1 MLAKVREGGC
11 RVPGADHGEP
21 LLSLRDVAIA
31 FGGVHAVEDVGFD
44 VPEGAILSLIGPNGA
59 GKTTVLNSI
68 SGFVRARGSI
78 RYRSPA
84 SGRGRQEPG
93 VTWVELIGKPAFR
106 RAELGIG
113 RTFQNLQLFQS
124 MTLLDNVMAGQHSSI
139 AGNVLYDMLWFPV
152 FAEERR
158 ARRRA
163 LELLRLLGIERYA
176 ARRADGLPF
185 GVQKLAGVARALA
198 VNPRLL
204 LLDEPAAGLNAHEA
218 TALADLIV
226 RLRQELG
233 VTVLLVE
240 HNMRLV
246 MRISDYV
253 VVLDEGRKLTEGL
266 PDQVGRDPA
275 VIEAYLGAHVSA
287 AVEAEVEMEVR
298 DELAE
303 RA

>member
-1 MLAKVREGGC
+1 MLAEILEGGC
-11 RVPGADHGEP
+11 LVSGPVQGDP
-21 LLSLRDVAIA
+21 LLSLRDLAIA
-31 FGGVHAVEDVGFD
+31 FGGVHAVEGVGFD

-68 SGFVRARGSI
+68 SGFVRARGCI
-78 RYRSPA
+78 QYRPP
-84 SGRGRQEPG
+84 GRGAGRQEPG
-93 VTWVELIGKPAFR
+93 TTSVELIGLPAYR
-106 RAELGIG
+106 RAGLGIG

-124 MTLLDNVMAGQHSSI
+124 MTLLDNVMAGQHASI
-139 AGNVLYDMLWFPV
+139 AGNVLYDMLRFPV
-152 FAEERR
+152 ISEERR
-158 ARRRA
+158 ARFRA
-163 LELLRLLGIERYA
+163 LELLRLLGIDRYA
-176 ARRADGLPF
+176 YRRADGLPF

-198 VNPRLL
+198 VEPRLL
-204 LLDEPAAGLNAHEA
+204 LLDEPAAGLNAGEA
-218 TALADLIV
+218 HALADLIV
-226 RLRQELG
+226 QLRRELG

-266 PDQVGRDPA
+266 PEDIGRDPA
-275 VIEAYLGAHVSA
+275 VIEAYLGSHASA
-287 AVEAEVEMEVR
+287 AVEKEVR